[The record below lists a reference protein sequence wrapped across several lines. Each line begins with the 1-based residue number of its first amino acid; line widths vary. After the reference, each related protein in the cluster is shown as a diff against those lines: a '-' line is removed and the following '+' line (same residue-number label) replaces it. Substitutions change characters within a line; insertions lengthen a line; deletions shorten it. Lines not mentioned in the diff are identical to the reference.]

1 MFVRLKIATLAGFAV
16 SVALGMT
23 PLSAWAN
30 PRPLP
35 FTYPHEQLAE
45 GATELEQFVDFAPV
59 RATSAETGAKA
70 WYGLT
75 QFQTEFEHGITDRL
89 ELGLY
94 ITYQPTPSPSNFTGA
109 PTGTQGNGF
118 KQRLRYKLAETGA
131 WPIDVSLYGE
141 LAENEHELEVEGK
154 VILQRRFGAMRL
166 MANLTAE
173 QAFTFDGERDVVIA
187 PSGGATFEVT
197 PSIQPGIEWWMRS
210 EYAETHVPEAREF
223 ELGPHQYVG
232 PALLLQFGPLWW
244 TNGVYLRVSDF
255 GHVLQPGE
263 SFGNVWIRS
272 VIGIGI

>member
-1 MFVRLKIATLAGFAV
+1 MNSHGKFVIFAALGA
-16 SVALGMT
+16 SVALAL
-23 PLSAWAN
+23 LSGPARAN

-45 GATELEQFVDFAPV
+45 GATELEQFGDFTPV
-59 RATSAETGAKA
+59 RASSTATGAPV
-70 WYGLT
+70 WYGLV

-94 ITYQPTPSPSNFTGA
+94 FTYLPAPPASDFTDA
-109 PTGTQGNGF
+109 PTGTQGNGL
-118 KQRLRYKLAETGA
+118 KQRLRYKLADTGA

-154 VILQRRFGAMRL
+154 VILQRRVGAMRL

-173 QAFTFDGERDVVIA
+173 QAFDFDGERDVVLA
-187 PSGGATFEVT
+187 PSAGATFEVT
-197 PSIQPGIEWWMRS
+197 PSVQPGIEWWMRA
-210 EYAETHVPEAREF
+210 EYAETHVPPSREF
-223 ELGPHQYVG
+223 ELGPHHYLG

-255 GHVLQPGE
+255 GHTLRPGE
-263 SFGNVWIRS
+263 SFGHVWVRS
-272 VIGIGI
+272 VLGIGI